1 MMRTWIVVIL
11 AVIVAVGVG
20 GSMSLGSPNA
30 GAQDC
35 DEWVTRTNDR
45 VNAARTLLYP
55 SGRIDAFEGTA
66 DEAAREMEL
75 ILQEQEES
83 SPPDGGGNLHDDLIE
98 AMAAGV
104 EGLSGSSG
112 GDPQT
117 QIVFAK
123 SIIYTAD
130 ARLLTLV
137 ETC

>member
-1 MMRTWIVVIL
+1 MMRTWTLVIF

-20 GSMSLGSPNA
+20 GSINFGSPNA

-55 SGRIDAFEGTA
+55 PGRIDAFVGTA
-66 DEAAREMEL
+66 DEAAREMEM
-75 ILQEQEES
+75 ILQDQEES

-104 EGLSGSSG
+104 EGLSAGSAA
-112 GDPQT
+112 DPQT